1 MKPGPAEPNAS
12 TPLERQQMLVAD
24 PRQQTFWHRV
34 RFELT
39 TSLALRHRSA
49 ALLDLG
55 AGSGL
60 LGDYVVEHAPTLDYR
75 FEELSPLLDDLL
87 TERFGSTR
95 RSEPTSAIG
104 ADTTVAMLD
113 VLEHID
119 DDLAALVELR
129 GRMAPDTQLI
139 VTVPALQWAFSGWDE
154 ALGHHRRYSRRSL
167 RQVLERAGFAVDAV
181 NYLFPEL
188 LPLLPIRKIRT
199 APRDHVDFPQLGRG
213 ANAIGHVVSTAT
225 TRLRRIWPAGTSVIA
240 IAHRAGTS

>member
-1 MKPGPAEPNAS
+1 
-12 TPLERQQMLVAD
+12 
-24 PRQQTFWHRV
+24 
-34 RFELT
+34 
-39 TSLALRHRSA
+39 
-49 ALLDLG
+49 
-55 AGSGL
+55 
-60 LGDYVVEHAPTLDYR
+60 
-75 FEELSPLLDDLL
+75 
-87 TERFGSTR
+87 
-95 RSEPTSAIG
+95 
-104 ADTTVAMLD
+104 MLD

-129 GRMAPDTQLI
+129 GRMTPDTQLI

>member
-49 ALLDLG
+49 VLLDLG

-60 LGDYVVEHAPTLDYR
+60 LGDYVVEHAPGVDYR

-95 RSEPTSAIG
+95 RSEPASAIG

-129 GRMAPDTQLI
+129 SRMAPDTQLI

-167 RQVLERAGFAVDAV
+167 RQVLERAGFTVDAV
-181 NYLFPEL
+181 SYLFPEL
-188 LPLLPIRKIRT
+188 LLLLPVRKVRT

-213 ANAIGHVVSTAT
+213 ANAIGHAVSTAT

-240 IAHRAGTS
+240 IAHPAGTS

>member
-1 MKPGPAEPNAS
+1 
-12 TPLERQQMLVAD
+12 MLVAD

-49 ALLDLG
+49 VLLDLG

-60 LGDYVVEHAPTLDYR
+60 LGDHVVHHAPTLDYR
-75 FEELSPLLDDLL
+75 FEELSPLLDELL
-87 TERFGSTR
+87 TEQFGSHR
-95 RSEPTSAIG
+95 RSQPGNPIG
-104 ADTTVAMLD
+104 GDTTVAMLD

-119 DDLAALVELR
+119 DDLAALVGLR
-129 GRMAPDTQLI
+129 SRMMPEAQLI
-139 VTVPALQWAFSGWDE
+139 VTVPALQWAFSGWDV

-167 RQVLERAGFAVDAV
+167 RHVLEQAGFEVDAV

-188 LPLLPIRKIRT
+188 LPLLPVRKIRT
-199 APRDHVDFPQLGRG
+199 APRDHVDFPRLGRG
-213 ANAIGHVVSTAT
+213 ANAIGRAVGTTT

-240 IAHRAGTS
+240 IAHPAGTS

>member
-1 MKPGPAEPNAS
+1 
-12 TPLERQQMLVAD
+12 MLVAD

-49 ALLDLG
+49 VLLDLG

-60 LGDYVVEHAPTLDYR
+60 LGDHVVHHAPTLDYR

-87 TERFGSTR
+87 TERFGRHR
-95 RSEPTSAIG
+95 RSEAGNPIG

-119 DDLAALVELR
+119 DDLAALVGLR
-129 GRMAPDTQLI
+129 SRMALDAQLI
-139 VTVPALQWAFSGWDE
+139 VTVPALQWAFSEWDV

-167 RQVLERAGFAVDAV
+167 RRVLEQAGFRVDAV
-181 NYLFPEL
+181 SYLFPEL
-188 LPLLPIRKIRT
+188 LPLLPVRKIRT
-199 APRDHVDFPQLGRG
+199 APRDDVDFPQLGRG
-213 ANAIGHVVSTAT
+213 ANAIGRAVSTVT

-240 IAHRAGTS
+240 IAHSAGNS

>member
-49 ALLDLG
+49 VLLDLG

-60 LGDYVVEHAPTLDYR
+60 LGDYVVEHAPGVDYR

-95 RSEPTSAIG
+95 RSEPASAIE

-129 GRMAPDTQLI
+129 SRMSPDTQLI

-167 RQVLERAGFAVDAV
+167 RQVLERAGFTVDAV

-188 LPLLPIRKIRT
+188 LPLLPVRKIRT
-199 APRDHVDFPQLGRG
+199 APRDHVDFPQLGGG
-213 ANAIGHVVSTAT
+213 ANAIGHAVSTAT

-240 IAHRAGTS
+240 IAHPAGTS